1 MYQLRRENIWQRREA
16 LLDCL
21 NQARLSGANAGS
33 NLLILDREGEICY
46 LENGYADLARQTP
59 IQRNNI
65 FRCYSMTK
73 PLTACAAM
81 LLIQG
86 RKAGSV

>member
-33 NLLILDREGEICY
+33 NLV
-46 LENGYADLARQTP
+46 
-59 IQRNNI
+59 
-65 FRCYSMTK
+65 
-73 PLTACAAM
+73 
-81 LLIQG
+81 
-86 RKAGSV
+86 SVK